1 MLEIGYLKTALNKL
15 KYLSINKGVNMENA
29 KWNKLTT
36 RHLNSEEKEVYGN
49 RFDIMWDGKE
59 PELDEEVL
67 VYTNKSKGVYTDIW
81 TASGYTVGFENTYD
95 TVIYWMS
102 FPKPPKVGK
111 K

>member
-1 MLEIGYLKTALNKL
+1 
-15 KYLSINKGVNMENA
+15 MENA

-36 RHLNSEEKEVYGN
+36 RPLDSEEKEVYGN
-49 RFDIMWDGKE
+49 KFDFMWDGKE

-81 TASGYTVGFENTYD
+81 TDSGYTVGFENTYD

-102 FPKPPKVGK
+102 FPEPPRIVSQQ
-111 K
+111 